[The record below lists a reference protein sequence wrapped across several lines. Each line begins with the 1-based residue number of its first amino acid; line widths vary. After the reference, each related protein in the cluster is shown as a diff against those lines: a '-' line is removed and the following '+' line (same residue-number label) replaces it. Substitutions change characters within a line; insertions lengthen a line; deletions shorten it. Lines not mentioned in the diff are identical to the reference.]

1 MIVFLSLGQIEI
13 YCIFIENNGSKSCVY
28 RKLFVYLHS
37 IKELNNIIIHP
48 QKNVIMF
55 ALFFL
60 YVLIIAV
67 AVFVL
72 KLILWILLIPI
83 LWTYFTIADA
93 IKRKK
98 KVARQRK

>member
-1 MIVFLSLGQIEI
+1 M
-13 YCIFIENNGSKSCVY
+13 
-28 RKLFVYLHS
+28 HS

-48 QKNVIMF
+48 QKDVIMF

-60 YVLIIAV
+60 YALIIV
-67 AVFVL
+67 VVVFVL

>member
-1 MIVFLSLGQIEI
+1 
-13 YCIFIENNGSKSCVY
+13 
-28 RKLFVYLHS
+28 
-37 IKELNNIIIHP
+37 
-48 QKNVIMF
+48 MF

-60 YVLIIAV
+60 YVLILAV

-72 KLILWILLIPI
+72 KLILWVLLIPI

>member
-1 MIVFLSLGQIEI
+1 M
-13 YCIFIENNGSKSCVY
+13 
-28 RKLFVYLHS
+28 HS

-48 QKNVIMF
+48 QKDVIMF

-83 LWTYFTIADA
+83 LWTYFTISDA
-93 IKRKK
+93 INRKK

>member
-1 MIVFLSLGQIEI
+1 MFLSLGQIDI
-13 YCIFIENNGSKSCVY
+13 YCIFIKNNGSKSCVY
-28 RKLFVYLHS
+28 RKIFVYLHS

-48 QKNVIMF
+48 QKDVIMF

-93 IKRKK
+93 IGRKK

>member
-48 QKNVIMF
+48 QKDVIMF

-83 LWTYFTIADA
+83 LWIYFSIADA
-93 IKRKK
+93 IGRKK

>member
-1 MIVFLSLGQIEI
+1 
-13 YCIFIENNGSKSCVY
+13 
-28 RKLFVYLHS
+28 
-37 IKELNNIIIHP
+37 
-48 QKNVIMF
+48 MF

-60 YVLIIAV
+60 YALIIAV

-93 IKRKK
+93 IDRKK

>member
-1 MIVFLSLGQIEI
+1 M
-13 YCIFIENNGSKSCVY
+13 
-28 RKLFVYLHS
+28 HS
-37 IKELNNIIIHP
+37 IKELNSIIIHP
-48 QKNVIMF
+48 QKDVIMF

-83 LWTYFTIADA
+83 LWTYFTIANA
-93 IKRKK
+93 IDRKK

>member
-1 MIVFLSLGQIEI
+1 M
-13 YCIFIENNGSKSCVY
+13 
-28 RKLFVYLHS
+28 HS

-48 QKNVIMF
+48 QKDVIMF

-60 YVLIIAV
+60 YALIFV
-67 AVFVL
+67 VVVFVL

>member
-1 MIVFLSLGQIEI
+1 
-13 YCIFIENNGSKSCVY
+13 
-28 RKLFVYLHS
+28 LHS

-48 QKNVIMF
+48 QKDVIMF

-60 YVLIIAV
+60 YVLILAV

>member
-1 MIVFLSLGQIEI
+1 M
-13 YCIFIENNGSKSCVY
+13 
-28 RKLFVYLHS
+28 HS

-48 QKNVIMF
+48 QKDVIMF

-60 YVLIIAV
+60 YVLILAV

-83 LWTYFTIADA
+83 LWTYFTISDA
-93 IKRKK
+93 INRKK

>member
-1 MIVFLSLGQIEI
+1 MH
-13 YCIFIENNGSKSCVY
+13 K
-28 RKLFVYLHS
+28 

-48 QKNVIMF
+48 QKDVIMF

-60 YVLIIAV
+60 YVLILAV

>member
-1 MIVFLSLGQIEI
+1 M
-13 YCIFIENNGSKSCVY
+13 Y
-28 RKLFVYLHS
+28 R
-37 IKELNNIIIHP
+37 IKELYNIIIHP
-48 QKNVIMF
+48 QKDVIMF
-55 ALFFL
+55 ALLFL
-60 YVLIIAV
+60 YALIIAVVVSV

-93 IKRKK
+93 IDRKK

>member
-1 MIVFLSLGQIEI
+1 
-13 YCIFIENNGSKSCVY
+13 
-28 RKLFVYLHS
+28 
-37 IKELNNIIIHP
+37 
-48 QKNVIMF
+48 MF

-83 LWTYFTIADA
+83 LWTYFTISDA
-93 IKRKK
+93 IGR
-98 KVARQRK
+98 RRR

>member
-1 MIVFLSLGQIEI
+1 M
-13 YCIFIENNGSKSCVY
+13 
-28 RKLFVYLHS
+28 HS

-48 QKNVIMF
+48 QKDVIMF

-83 LWTYFTIADA
+83 LWTYFTISNA

-98 KVARQRK
+98 NVARQRK

>member
-13 YCIFIENNGSKSCVY
+13 YCIFIENNGSKSCLY

-48 QKNVIMF
+48 QKDVIMF

-83 LWTYFTIADA
+83 LWS
-93 IKRKK
+93 
-98 KVARQRK
+98 

>member
-1 MIVFLSLGQIEI
+1 M
-13 YCIFIENNGSKSCVY
+13 
-28 RKLFVYLHS
+28 HS
-37 IKELNNIIIHP
+37 IRELNNIIIHP
-48 QKNVIMF
+48 QKDVIMF

>member
-1 MIVFLSLGQIEI
+1 
-13 YCIFIENNGSKSCVY
+13 
-28 RKLFVYLHS
+28 
-37 IKELNNIIIHP
+37 
-48 QKNVIMF
+48 MF

-83 LWTYFTIADA
+83 LWIYFSIADA
-93 IKRKK
+93 IGRKK

>member
-1 MIVFLSLGQIEI
+1 M
-13 YCIFIENNGSKSCVY
+13 Y
-28 RKLFVYLHS
+28 R
-37 IKELNNIIIHP
+37 IKELYNIIIHP
-48 QKNVIMF
+48 QKDVIMF

-72 KLILWILLIPI
+72 KFILWILLIPI
-83 LWTYFTIADA
+83 LWTYFTISDA
-93 IKRKK
+93 INRKK

>member
-1 MIVFLSLGQIEI
+1 
-13 YCIFIENNGSKSCVY
+13 
-28 RKLFVYLHS
+28 
-37 IKELNNIIIHP
+37 
-48 QKNVIMF
+48 MF

-93 IKRKK
+93 IDRKK

>member
-1 MIVFLSLGQIEI
+1 MFLSLGQIVI
-13 YCIFIENNGSKSCVY
+13 YCIFIENNDSKSCIY

-48 QKNVIMF
+48 QKDVIMF

-60 YVLIIAV
+60 YALIFV
-67 AVFVL
+67 VVVFVL

>member
-1 MIVFLSLGQIEI
+1 M
-13 YCIFIENNGSKSCVY
+13 
-28 RKLFVYLHS
+28 HS

-48 QKNVIMF
+48 QKDVIMF

-60 YVLIIAV
+60 YVLILAV

-98 KVARQRK
+98 KLARQRK

>member
-1 MIVFLSLGQIEI
+1 M
-13 YCIFIENNGSKSCVY
+13 
-28 RKLFVYLHS
+28 HS
-37 IKELNNIIIHP
+37 IKEFNNIIIHP
-48 QKNVIMF
+48 QKDVIMF

-83 LWTYFTIADA
+83 LWTYFTISDA
-93 IKRKK
+93 INRKK

>member
-1 MIVFLSLGQIEI
+1 MFLSLGQIEI
-13 YCIFIENNGSKSCVY
+13 YCIFIENNGSKSCAY

-37 IKELNNIIIHP
+37 IKEFNNIIIHP
-48 QKNVIMF
+48 QKDVIMF

-83 LWTYFTIADA
+83 LWTYFTISDA
-93 IKRKK
+93 IGRKK

>member
-1 MIVFLSLGQIEI
+1 M
-13 YCIFIENNGSKSCVY
+13 
-28 RKLFVYLHS
+28 HS

-48 QKNVIMF
+48 QKDVIMF

-93 IKRKK
+93 IDRKK

>member
-1 MIVFLSLGQIEI
+1 M
-13 YCIFIENNGSKSCVY
+13 
-28 RKLFVYLHS
+28 HS

-48 QKNVIMF
+48 QKDVVMF

-60 YVLIIAV
+60 YVLILAV

-72 KLILWILLIPI
+72 KLILWVLLIPI

-98 KVARQRK
+98 KVARQHK

>member
-1 MIVFLSLGQIEI
+1 M
-13 YCIFIENNGSKSCVY
+13 
-28 RKLFVYLHS
+28 HS

-48 QKNVIMF
+48 QTDVIMF

>member
-1 MIVFLSLGQIEI
+1 MFLSLGQIEI

-48 QKNVIMF
+48 QKDVIMF

>member
-1 MIVFLSLGQIEI
+1 
-13 YCIFIENNGSKSCVY
+13 
-28 RKLFVYLHS
+28 
-37 IKELNNIIIHP
+37 
-48 QKNVIMF
+48 MF

-83 LWTYFTIADA
+83 LWIYFTIADA
-93 IKRKK
+93 IVRKK

>member
-1 MIVFLSLGQIEI
+1 MSLGQIEI

-48 QKNVIMF
+48 QKDVIMF

-93 IKRKK
+93 IGRKK

>member
-1 MIVFLSLGQIEI
+1 
-13 YCIFIENNGSKSCVY
+13 
-28 RKLFVYLHS
+28 
-37 IKELNNIIIHP
+37 
-48 QKNVIMF
+48 MF

-98 KVARQRK
+98 VAR

>member
-1 MIVFLSLGQIEI
+1 M
-13 YCIFIENNGSKSCVY
+13 
-28 RKLFVYLHS
+28 HS

-48 QKNVIMF
+48 QKDVIMF

-83 LWTYFTIADA
+83 LWTYFTIANA
-93 IKRKK
+93 IDRKK
-98 KVARQRK
+98 KVARQRR

>member
-1 MIVFLSLGQIEI
+1 M
-13 YCIFIENNGSKSCVY
+13 
-28 RKLFVYLHS
+28 HS

-48 QKNVIMF
+48 QKDVIMF

-67 AVFVL
+67 AVFVF

-83 LWTYFTIADA
+83 LWTYFTIANA
-93 IKRKK
+93 IDRKK

>member
-1 MIVFLSLGQIEI
+1 M
-13 YCIFIENNGSKSCVY
+13 
-28 RKLFVYLHS
+28 HS
-37 IKELNNIIIHP
+37 IKEFNNIIIHP
-48 QKNVIMF
+48 QNDVIMF

>member
-1 MIVFLSLGQIEI
+1 ML
-13 YCIFIENNGSKSCVY
+13 
-28 RKLFVYLHS
+28 S

-48 QKNVIMF
+48 QKDVIMF

-60 YVLIIAV
+60 YVLILAV

>member
-1 MIVFLSLGQIEI
+1 
-13 YCIFIENNGSKSCVY
+13 
-28 RKLFVYLHS
+28 
-37 IKELNNIIIHP
+37 
-48 QKNVIMF
+48 MF

-60 YVLIIAV
+60 YVLILAV

-93 IKRKK
+93 IDRKK

>member
-1 MIVFLSLGQIEI
+1 M
-13 YCIFIENNGSKSCVY
+13 
-28 RKLFVYLHS
+28 HS

-48 QKNVIMF
+48 QKDVIMF

-98 KVARQRK
+98 VAR

>member
-1 MIVFLSLGQIEI
+1 MSLGQIEI

-28 RKLFVYLHS
+28 RKLFVYSHS

-48 QKNVIMF
+48 QKDVIMF

-60 YVLIIAV
+60 YVLIIAA

-83 LWTYFTIADA
+83 LLTYFTISDA
-93 IKRKK
+93 INRKK
-98 KVARQRK
+98 KVAK

>member
-1 MIVFLSLGQIEI
+1 M
-13 YCIFIENNGSKSCVY
+13 
-28 RKLFVYLHS
+28 HS

-48 QKNVIMF
+48 QKDVIMF

-83 LWTYFTIADA
+83 LWITIADA
-93 IKRKK
+93 IGRKK

>member
-1 MIVFLSLGQIEI
+1 M
-13 YCIFIENNGSKSCVY
+13 
-28 RKLFVYLHS
+28 HS

-48 QKNVIMF
+48 QKDVIMF

-83 LWTYFTIADA
+83 LWTYFTIADV
-93 IKRKK
+93 IGRKK